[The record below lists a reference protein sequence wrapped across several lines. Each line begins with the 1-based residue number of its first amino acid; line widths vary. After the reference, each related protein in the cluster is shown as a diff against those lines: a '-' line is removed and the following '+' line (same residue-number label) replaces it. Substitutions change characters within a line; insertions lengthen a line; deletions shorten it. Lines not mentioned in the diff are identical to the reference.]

1 MSTTKYIVNNLS
13 GQTIT
18 NEPILRPYKVYT
30 ALLTQSGNGTST
42 QTTGP
47 LIIGTRYIITTYVSD
62 DDFTSVANVIS
73 GTINTDGCEFIAIG
87 TTPDNYINGSTLTDT
102 GAPVA
107 TVLENTIGDIQFIYG
122 GTGTYVVTSFSLFT
136 LNKTNI
142 FLGQVADNSDT
153 ANPGFSSI
161 VLQDSS
167 NILIRTYDSS
177 RSISNDGL
185 IITPIEIRVYN

>member
-18 NEPILRPYKVYT
+18 NESILRPYKVYS

-47 LIIGTRYIITTYVSD
+47 LIIGARYIITTYISD

-73 GTINTDGCEFIAIG
+73 GTVNTDNCEFIAIG
-87 TTPDNYINGSTLTDT
+87 TTPDNYLNGSTLTDT

-107 TVLENTIGDIQFIYG
+107 TVLENTLGVVPTYTYDN
-122 GTGTYVVTSFSLFT
+122 TGTFILDTQ
-136 LNKTNI
+136 TNNPNCFI
-142 FLGQVADNSDT
+142 IIGQVGQAYLTSYTLIYNGVYELT
-153 ANPGFSSI
+153 TG
-161 VLQDSS
+161 
-167 NILIRTYDSS
+167 NIGGAYAP
-177 RSISNDGL
+177 SNDVL
-185 IITPIEIRVYN
+185 IQTSIEIRVYN